1 MRAPT
6 AREIGLMALV
16 QLTLLGGFGLQR
28 ANKGDVRLPTRKT
41 EALLAFLACH
51 PGEKQPRDRL
61 TALLWG
67 DRADRQARHSLS
79 QTLLSLRQELGEAN
93 ALLTIERE
101 AVALRTDAVHADVLE
116 FRRLA
121 SMPGGLRAA
130 LDLYRGPFL
139 DGFNLREP
147 GFEDWLI
154 EQRAQLQGLAFS
166 TFLAL
171 ADAQA
176 AAGDWSAAISTL
188 NNAVR
193 FDPLAEEAYR
203 RLMTLQIEHGFCNDA
218 IRNYRFLAEALRR
231 ELKTQPDPSTTAIY
245 QRATARPQQQPQLQI
260 VSGTGGKADAAPTEP
275 PEAMH
280 REASGPRR
288 ASVAIMPF
296 IDLEAGLEGKVPLA
310 RGLTHDVITRLA
322 KLRSMF
328 VIAQGTVFTLAEK
341 GVGAEEAGRLL
352 NVDYVVSGRVRNR
365 GGHVTAAIELVE
377 TRCARIVWADTIERT
392 LSESLSIEDELV
404 NRLVSSIAAEIELTE
419 RNRAILKPPGSLD
432 AWEALHCGFWHM
444 YRFNE
449 ADNERAKRFF
459 KLAVRLDPTMARAY
473 AGLSFTHFQ
482 NAFLLRLSER
492 QQEIARAYEMAGEA
506 LIADDRDPAAHWAM
520 GRALWLKG
528 DHDQSVRELDSAVD
542 LSPNFALAHY
552 TLSFVHCQSGDA
564 AAAIRFA
571 DRSHH
576 LSPYDPMTFA
586 MLGAKALAH
595 ARLSQFDQAA
605 EWAIKASLKP
615 NAHAHILAIAAQCLA
630 LAGRGDEAR
639 AFSSRIH
646 QMRPDYSAED
656 FLSSF
661 HFPAKDAALFQ
672 SAARDAGIFQYGKL
686 LRSA

>member
-1 MRAPT
+1 
-6 AREIGLMALV
+6 
-16 QLTLLGGFGLQR
+16 
-28 ANKGDVRLPTRKT
+28 VRLPTRKA
-41 EALLAFLACH
+41 EALLAYLACH

-67 DRADRQARHSLS
+67 DRGDKQARHSLS

-93 ALLTIERE
+93 SLLLIERE
-101 AVALRTDAVHADVLE
+101 TVTLRADAVESDVLD

-121 SMPGGLRAA
+121 SGSGDLRAA

-139 DGFNLREP
+139 DGFSLREP
-147 GFEDWLI
+147 GFEDWLL
-154 EQRAQLQGLAFS
+154 EQRTQLQGLAFS

-171 ADAQA
+171 AEAQT
-176 AAGDWSAAISTL
+176 AAGDWNAALSTL
-188 NNAVR
+188 NSAIR

-203 RLMTLQIEHGFCNDA
+203 RLMALQIEHGLCNDA
-218 IRNYRFLAEALRR
+218 IRNYRTLTDALKR
-231 ELKTQPDPSTTAIY
+231 ELNTQPDPSTTAVY
-245 QRATARPQQQPQLQI
+245 HRATARPQQSAQLQRLSEP
-260 VSGTGGKADAAPTEP
+260 SGEIDVVAAEPVAPVQHDAT
-275 PEAMH
+275 
-280 REASGPRR
+280 GPRR
-288 ASVAIMPF
+288 ASIAIMPI
-296 IDLEAGLEGKVPLA
+296 IDLEAGREGKLPLA
-310 RGLTHDVITRLA
+310 RGLSHDLITRLA
-322 KLRSMF
+322 KLRSVF

-341 GVGAEEAGRLL
+341 GVSAEEAGRLL
-352 NVDYVVSGRVRNR
+352 NVDYVASGTLRNR
-365 GGHVTAAIELVE
+365 DGHVSVTVELIE
-377 TRCARIVWADTIERT
+377 TRYARIVWADTIERR
-392 LSESLSIEDELV
+392 LSDSLSIEDEVV
-404 NRLVSSIAAEIELTE
+404 NQIVSSIASEIELTE

-482 NAFLLRLSER
+482 NAFLLRLGER
-492 QQEIARAYEMAGEA
+492 QQEITRAYDMASEA
-506 LIADDRDPAAHWAM
+506 LSCDDRDPAAHWAM
-520 GRALWLKG
+520 GRALWLRG
-528 DHDQSVRELDSAVD
+528 DHERSISELGDAVD

-564 AAAIRFA
+564 AAAIRYA
-571 DRSHH
+571 DRSHD

-595 ARLSQFDQAA
+595 ARLGQHAEAA
-605 EWAIKASLKP
+605 EIAIKASLRP

-630 LAGRGDEAR
+630 LADRGDEAR
-639 AFSSRIH
+639 AFWARI
-646 QMRPDYSAED
+646 QQARPEYSMED

-661 HFPAKDAALFQ
+661 HFPAKDAATFQ
-672 SAARDAGIFQYGKL
+672 SAAQSAGIFQYGKL

>member
-1 MRAPT
+1 
-6 AREIGLMALV
+6 MAVVKLH
-16 QLTLLGGFGLQR
+16 LLGGFGLRR
-28 ANKGDVRLPTRKT
+28 ANRGDIRLPTRKA

-51 PGEKQPRDRL
+51 PGRKQPRDRL

-67 DRADRQARHSLS
+67 DRSDRQARHSLS

-93 ALLTIERE
+93 SLLLIERE
-101 AVALRTDAVHADVLE
+101 AVALRPDAVELDALE

-121 SMPGGLRAA
+121 GVPEESRAA

-147 GFEDWLI
+147 EFEDWLMA
-154 EQRAQLQGLAFS
+154 ERTQLRGLAFN

-171 ADAQA
+171 ADAQIA
-176 AAGDWSAAISTL
+176 GGDWNAAISTL
-188 NNAVR
+188 NSAIR

-203 RLMTLQIEHGFCNDA
+203 RLMGLQIEHGFCNDA
-218 IRNYRFLAEALRR
+218 IRNYRALAEALRR

-245 QRATARPQQQPQLQI
+245 QGATVRPQQQAQLQI
-260 VSGTGGKADAAPTEP
+260 FSEAAIPTDPASAEQ
-275 PEAMH
+275 PEQRQH
-280 REASGPRR
+280 ELSGPRR
-288 ASVAIMPF
+288 ASIAIMPF
-296 IDLEAGLEGKVPLA
+296 VDLDGGLAGKIPLA
-310 RGLTHDVITRLA
+310 RGITHDVITRLA
-322 KLRSMF
+322 KLRSLF

-341 GVGAEEAGRLL
+341 GIGAEEAGRLL
-352 NVDYVVSGRVRNR
+352 NVGYVLSGTLRNR
-365 GGHVTAAIELVE
+365 DGHVAAAIELVE
-377 TRCARIVWADTIERT
+377 TRCARIVWAETIERK
-392 LSESLSIEDELV
+392 LSDSLSIEDELV
-404 NRLVSSIAAEIELTE
+404 NQIVSSVAAEIELTE

-432 AWEALHCGFWHM
+432 AWEALHCGLWHM

-449 ADNERAKRFF
+449 ADNERARRFF

-492 QQEIARAYEMAGEA
+492 QREVARAYEMAGES

-520 GRALWLKG
+520 GRALWLRG
-528 DHDQSVRELDSAVD
+528 DHDRSLRELDSAVE
-542 LSPNFALAHY
+542 LSPNFALGHY
-552 TLSFVHCQSGDA
+552 TMSFVHCQSGDP
-564 AAAIRFA
+564 AAAIRHA
-571 DRSHH
+571 DRSHD

-595 ARLSQFDQAA
+595 ARLGQFDEAA
-605 EWAIKASLKP
+605 EWGIKATLRP
-615 NAHAHILAIAAQCLA
+615 NAHTHILAIAAQCLA
-630 LAGRGDEAR
+630 LADRGDEAR
-639 AFSSRIH
+639 AFSSCIH
-646 QMRPDYSAED
+646 QARPGYSMQD

-672 SAARDAGIFQYGKL
+672 HAAMDTGIFEYGKL